1 MEVCYPN
8 STNRPKEV
16 SQTAEK
22 NKLKPDTILKNFWRN
37 NNHFADLFNAVL
49 FNGEQI
55 LNPEDLVEADT
66 DVSSIVKFNGHAETV
81 QKIWDVVKK
90 TAHGVDFV
98 IWGLED
104 QAKIHYA
111 MPLRHM
117 LGDSFSYLKEYN
129 EIATRNKAEKGFE
142 SSDEFLSNFKKTDRL
157 HPVISL
163 CVYYGEKEWDGPF
176 SLTDMLEIPEKLEPL
191 VSDYKMNLLELRK
204 SGLLQFH
211 NSDVDTVFDVSR
223 SIYERNF
230 EKINTIYKEK
240 AIPSELGIVIGAIT
254 ESQKLI
260 DHALR
265 SEERGGQIYMCGA
278 LEELVN
284 EGRMEEKMA
293 LAKMMIEDEE
303 PVGKIVKYTGYT
315 IDKLKEIAAG
325 MGRKLVG

>member
-1 MEVCYPN
+1 
-8 STNRPKEV
+8 
-16 SQTAEK
+16 
-22 NKLKPDTILKNFWRN
+22 
-37 NNHFADLFNAVL
+37 
-49 FNGEQI
+49 
-55 LNPEDLVEADT
+55 
-66 DVSSIVKFNGHAETV
+66 
-81 QKIWDVVKK
+81 
-90 TAHGVDFV
+90 
-98 IWGLED
+98 
-104 QAKIHYA
+104 
-111 MPLRHM
+111 
-117 LGDSFSYLKEYN
+117 
-129 EIATRNKAEKGFE
+129 
-142 SSDEFLSNFKKTDRL
+142 
-157 HPVISL
+157 
-163 CVYYGEKEWDGPF
+163 
-176 SLTDMLEIPEKLEPL
+176 MLEIPEKLEPL